1 MAGPRY
7 DLETVYKWFAG
18 GAGGNQPEPI
28 NTPSA
33 ESFYTLPFTRTQLAT
48 DILPAL
54 RSEYSLQAWEDED
67 DFPKALETIW
77 NELNNSPYS
86 TLDGGWLKGIL
97 NISEQNTPIV
107 YELLGDITVEDRWSA
122 LEEKEKAKIIFYW
135 ALFGQYKDKE
145 QQKQAYAFYEYEIKN
160 EIDKEGTKVVT
171 PGGTRYEGRTYK
183 NVIRE
188 QSKFLSNE
196 LRDRFNSIF
205 FGDPDEDG
213 FVSTVYEGVTATIDI
228 RELNI
233 YDDVANLSISATG
246 GNSTPAS
253 TAASLVSNLLEGI
266 RFDQQ
271 KKSTLAMKE
280 IEDKLAE
287 EGENDLKALFK
298 NLEQCFLLSSVPHFA
313 KFRSDERV
321 KSLKQHKVPYGGRI
335 IPIDCDPIENFI
347 NYSSTSGDSYA
358 FTRAL
363 NKSLINAID
372 FNFIVS
378 NVRKEKIGQDL
389 IEVEMPILFGD
400 QKNILR
406 ENQTGSF
413 KHVVLFKQDGN
424 QNKSGSVDLTK
435 ILGSNQN
442 LINQISYTDLSID
455 FIGENQATAK
465 TNVDVSLTLQMPNLT
480 YLQAE
485 FDGETTI
492 IKPDGESVKHKYV
505 YSPLDL
511 ITYLNRT
518 NINSSVNDI
527 SLKKYQGGAR
537 LFNPKFFKNYNRL
550 VMKIV
555 PVYNETGL
563 DAYNKKVLDLFKPY
577 LDQNNLILD
586 LALIDHTITRGVKT
600 DGGSMDELKID
611 YKGYIRSFLQDPI
624 CDVIRNKTQLQ
635 TLVTAEEELINEIY
649 KMPIIPAA
657 KKLKV
662 VQEIEKHNA
671 KLEESI
677 KTHKSSFKKNIFQT
691 LKNNG
696 QIWGVEYAPSGLIN
710 FNITKDFEIKD
721 ASRIHEFFSK
731 HAPKPKNSIDYESIT
746 DKNLTEKSLNLDF
759 IYFGDLVDVLMNNI
773 YKGDPR
779 HSSQSEEIEQME
791 DNFKN
796 FPLKVLLPSFNP
808 IIYNASDQA
817 WESSPNKIN
826 LADFPIAVSWL
837 EEWINQ
843 EIVKT
848 ETVFYSIGPF
858 MNNVIS
864 SLVNGILV
872 DNCYRNGVAS
882 FLQFAVK
889 SDFGTF
895 GGKDFSEFNSRFKQ
909 ENASWFNKLFRVS
922 RDANKSFPPF
932 LSGGVLMLD
941 KREAPFFTKDPRLPR
956 SEHCNFLVVYQQV
969 AVFSN
974 YKKLIAKKNYFKDYG
989 IPYFNLLSKTPNGSV
1004 NVLTKAMTFNKAT
1017 ANYQRES
1024 RFQMES
1030 LYSLSQLASVYNV
1043 EVETSFLLLD
1053 VFPGMIIYTD
1063 AGLYQDSTVIG
1074 SIANTLGMGGFHLN
1088 EKVTHTA
1095 QIQGNKLLAPK
1106 TTISANWIY
1115 AGADEETAIEGDG
1128 DSEEN
1133 SAVPSEVIPSAGG
1146 RSGAQPGTLGLV
1158 PSTSVVP
1165 SMREIIEPEPEVT
1178 EETKLTLG

>member
-1 MAGPRY
+1 MATRY
-7 DLETVYKWFAG
+7 DLEAVYKWFAG
-18 GAGGNQPEPI
+18 GAKGNQPEYI
-28 NTPSA
+28 SGTPAKISPDKRVDQQ
-33 ESFYTLPFTRTQLAT
+33 SFGNPHTAKMLARDLPQAMVMGYF
-48 DILPAL
+48 DYKDPKYIDPAL
-54 RSEYSLQAWEDED
+54 
-67 DFPKALETIW
+67 PHIW
-77 NELNNSPYS
+77 NSIFSNVPFA
-86 TLDGGWLKGIL
+86 TLDGDWFVQEFQ
-97 NISEQNTPIV
+97 ISSTNTPIV
-107 YELLGDITVEDRWSA
+107 YELLGDITPQERWNA
-122 LEEKEKAKIIFYW
+122 LEQTEKNEIIFEYLLSFEKYPNGTRKTFSHSFYDVRLDDDG
-135 ALFGQYKDKE
+135 AIESEAQQFIEANVQSKINIIYLLLDDDDVVDIYEQDIHNQKIDLDIDYGRLAPIDIIKQKLKSE
-145 QQKQAYAFYEYEIKN
+145 QQKK
-160 EIDKEGTKVVT
+160 T
-171 PGGTRYEGRTYK
+171 
-183 NVIRE
+183 
-188 QSKFLSNE
+188 
-196 LRDRFNSIF
+196 
-205 FGDPDEDG
+205 
-213 FVSTVYEGVTATIDI
+213 
-228 RELNI
+228 
-233 YDDVANLSISATG
+233 
-246 GNSTPAS
+246 
-253 TAASLVSNLLEGI
+253 
-266 RFDQQ
+266 
-271 KKSTLAMKE
+271 TLAMKE

-313 KFRSDERV
+313 KFRSDARV
-321 KSLKQHKVPYGGRI
+321 ATLSGSGAPYGGRI
-335 IPIDCDPIENFI
+335 IPIDCDPIENFM

-358 FTRAL
+358 FTRTL
-363 NKSLINAID
+363 STSLINAID

-378 NVRKEKIGQDL
+378 NVRKEKIGSNL
-389 IEVEMPILFGD
+389 MEVEMPILFGD

-413 KHVVLFKQDGN
+413 KHVVLFKKDGN
-424 QNKSGSVDLTK
+424 QNKSGSVDLDS

-442 LINQISYTDLSID
+442 LINQISYTDLKID

-485 FDGETTI
+485 FDGVTTV
-492 IKPDGESVKHKYV
+492 IKPDGTPVNHEYV

-518 NINSSVNDI
+518 SINSAVNDI

-555 PVYNETGL
+555 PVYNEKGL
-563 DAYNKKVLDLFKPY
+563 SAYDKKVLELLKPY
-577 LDQNNLILD
+577 LDQNSLILD

-600 DGGSMDELKID
+600 EGDSKDELKIE

-624 CDVIRNKTQLQ
+624 CDVLRNKTQLG
-635 TLVTAEEELINEIY
+635 TLIKAEETLINKIY
-649 KMPIIPAA
+649 QMPIAPAA

-662 VQEIEKHNA
+662 VQEIEKHNV
-671 KLEESI
+671 KLEESVKAH
-677 KTHKSSFKKNIFQT
+677 KTSFKQNIFGA
-691 LKNNG
+691 LKGNN
-696 QIWGVEYAPSGLIN
+696 QIWRIEYTPSRLIN

-721 ASRIHEFFSK
+721 ASKIHEFFKKLS
-731 HAPKPKNSIDYESIT
+731 PVTTKNIDQESIT
-746 DKNLTEKSLNLDF
+746 AKNLTEKSLDLDF

-779 HSSQSEEIEQME
+779 VDEAIKTIEQME
-791 DNFKN
+791 DNFNN

-808 IIYNASDQA
+808 IIYNAGDQA
-817 WESSPNKIN
+817 WAASADKIN

-837 EEWINQ
+837 AEWIDQ
-843 EIVKT
+843 EIVNS
-848 ETVFYSIGPF
+848 ETVFYSLGPF
-858 MNNVIS
+858 MNNIIS

-882 FLQFAVK
+882 FLQFGIK

-895 GGKDFSEFNSRFKQ
+895 GGKASSSELNSRLKQ
-909 ENASWFNKLFRVS
+909 ENASWFNKLFRV
-922 RDANKSFPPF
+922 DEDETKPFPAF
-932 LSGGVLMLD
+932 LKGGALMLNKND
-941 KREAPFFTKDPRLPR
+941 APFFRKDARLPR
-956 SEHCNFLVVYQQV
+956 SEHCNFLVVYQQI

-974 YKKLIAKKNYFKDYG
+974 YKKLIAKKKYFKDYG
-989 IPYFNLLSKTPNGSV
+989 IPYFNLLSKTPNGSP

-1043 EVETSFLLLD
+1043 EVETSLLLLD

-1095 QIQGNKLLAPK
+1095 TISGNKLLAPR

-1115 AGADEETAIEGDG
+1115 AGADEETDVEATGATPATPAT
-1128 DSEEN
+1128 SP
-1133 SAVPSEVIPSAGG
+1133 APSTGTPAPGV
-1146 RSGAQPGTLGLV
+1146 QPGSLGLV
-1158 PSTSVVP
+1158 PSIPGVP
-1165 SMREIIEPEPEVT
+1165 SMREIIDRQPEPTAESLPESVS
-1178 EETKLTLG
+1178 